1 MENNDLEK
9 TQSSLDFQNE
19 ELSIFNQDE
28 KVSKIVSDFKP
39 AEIKENAKV
48 VLEQQIS
55 ISSETEIIEE
65 KKAVAE
71 EKINNILQADICPE
85 CPEAL
90 VFEEGCQKCYSCGY
104 SKC

>member
-48 VLEQQIS
+48 VLEHRYLLRQQR
-55 ISSETEIIEE
+55 
-65 KKAVAE
+65 
-71 EKINNILQADICPE
+71 
-85 CPEAL
+85 
-90 VFEEGCQKCYSCGY
+90 
-104 SKC
+104 

>member
-39 AEIKENAKV
+39 AEIKENAK
-48 VLEQQIS
+48 S
-55 ISSETEIIEE
+55 
-65 KKAVAE
+65 
-71 EKINNILQADICPE
+71 
-85 CPEAL
+85 
-90 VFEEGCQKCYSCGY
+90 
-104 SKC
+104 